1 MFNSDCSIKYQY
13 RDMFSSREYIVTTK
27 DNTRI
32 NDNIPIDFYN
42 LFNWMQDNSIK
53 NLIFSGK
60 NYFDGIVCKVDY
72 NELISIKNN
81 YNSYHINEEAFE
93 FNYIGGADF

>member
-1 MFNSDCSIKYQY
+1 MFNSDCSINYQY
-13 RDMFSSREYIVTTK
+13 RDMFSSKEYIVTNK

-60 NYFDGIVCKVDY
+60 NYFDGIVCKVNY